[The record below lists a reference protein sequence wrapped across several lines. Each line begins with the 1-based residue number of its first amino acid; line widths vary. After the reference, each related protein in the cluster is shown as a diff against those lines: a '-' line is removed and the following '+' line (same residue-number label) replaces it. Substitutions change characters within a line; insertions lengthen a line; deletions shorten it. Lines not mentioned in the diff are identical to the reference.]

1 MASGG
6 YSALVMAQVNVP
18 SAAIVD
24 GVVDPAAGSEAGET
38 AVAKTAGAAA
48 DAQVNPAG
56 SHKPGVMRWGYFLL
70 LNAIAGAIAVAL
82 FIGVL
87 YADSLDPYM
96 QGTYDWLLAHPGV
109 TSVMAFSPLACS
121 LLVGYG
127 YASRARRRKKA
138 AAKRAELLEAARA
151 ARQTAAAVS

>member
-1 MASGG
+1 
-6 YSALVMAQVNVP
+6 MAQALP
-18 SAAIVD
+18 H
-24 GVVDPAAGSEAGET
+24 DPPADDT
-38 AVAKTAGAAA
+38 ASVENAA

-56 SHKPGVMRWGYFLL
+56 SHKRGALRWGYFLL
-70 LNAIAGAIAVAL
+70 LNAIAGFIAAAM

-87 YADSLDPYM
+87 YADGLDPYM

-127 YASRARRRKKA
+127 YASRARRRKAA

-151 ARQTAAAVS
+151 ARA